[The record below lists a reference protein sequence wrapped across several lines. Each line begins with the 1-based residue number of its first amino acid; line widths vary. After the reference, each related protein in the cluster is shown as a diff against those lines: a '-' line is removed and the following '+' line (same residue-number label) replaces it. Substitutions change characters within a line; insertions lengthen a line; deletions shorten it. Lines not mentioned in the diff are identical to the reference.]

1 MDLQLFSNDVKNVTD
16 VLKNILLSFIPLFVA
31 VDAIGV
37 LPIFVS
43 LTEGLDKQQKNKIIV
58 QSMVTAFLLAVGF
71 ILVGKL
77 VFKLLGITLGDF
89 MVAGGALL
97 FCIAIIDLVSHTKER
112 RMPVKDVDLGAVPIG
127 TPLIVGPAVLTT
139 SLLIISEYGLLP
151 TVIAVIGNIL
161 FAGLIF
167 SGSYWLIKGLG
178 EAGTKAL
185 SKIMSLLLAAIA
197 VMLMRK
203 GILLFIGHT

>member
-1 MDLQLFSNDVKNVTD
+1 MDLQLFSSDVKSVTD
-16 VLKNILLSFIPLFVA
+16 VLKDILLSFIPLFVA

-71 ILVGKL
+71 ILIGKL
-77 VFKLLGITLGDF
+77 VFRMLGITIGDF

-97 FCIAIIDLVSHTKER
+97 FCIAIIDLISQTKER
-112 RMPVKDVDLGAVPIG
+112 RTPVKDLGAVPIG
-127 TPLIVGPAVLTT
+127 TPLIVGPAVLAT
-139 SLLIISEYGLLP
+139 SLVIVPEYGLLP
-151 TVIAVIGNIL
+151 TTISVIGNIL

-167 SGSYWLIKGLG
+167 KGSYWLIKILG

-197 VMLMRK
+197 VMLIRK
-203 GILLFIGHT
+203 GIMLFIGHV

>member
-1 MDLQLFSNDVKNVTD
+1 MDLQLFSNDVKNATD
-16 VLKNILLSFIPLFVA
+16 ALKAILLSLIPLFVA

-37 LPIFVS
+37 LPIYVS
-43 LTEGLDKQQKNKIIV
+43 LTESLNKQEKNKIIV

-71 ILVGKL
+71 ILIGKL
-77 VFKLLGITLGDF
+77 IFKLLGITIGDF

-97 FCIAIIDLVSHTKER
+97 FCIAITDIMNPAKER
-112 RMPVKDVDLGAVPIG
+112 RMASKDLGAVPIG

-151 TVIAVIGNIL
+151 TVVSVIGNIL
-161 FAGLIF
+161 FAGLVF
-167 SGSYWLIKGLG
+167 SGSFWLIKGLG

-203 GILLFIGHT
+203 GILMFIHS

>member
-1 MDLQLFSNDVKNVTD
+1 MDLQLFSPNVKTAAD
-16 VLKNILLSFIPLFVA
+16 VLRDILLSFIPLFVA

-77 VFKLLGITLGDF
+77 VFRLLGITIGDF

-97 FCIAIIDLVSHTKER
+97 FCFAIIDLMTQTKER
-112 RMPVKDVDLGAVPIG
+112 RIPSKDLGAVPIG
-127 TPLIVGPAVLTT
+127 TPLIVGPAVLAT
-139 SLLIISEYGLLP
+139 SLVIVPEYGLLP
-151 TVIAVIGNIL
+151 TVIAVVGNIL

-167 SGSYWLIKGLG
+167 NGSYWLIKGLG
-178 EAGTKAL
+178 EAGSKAL

-203 GILLFIGHT
+203 GILLFIGHA

>member
-1 MDLQLFSNDVKNVTD
+1 MDLQLFSTDVKNVAD

-77 VFKLLGITLGDF
+77 VFKLLGISIGDF

-112 RMPVKDVDLGAVPIG
+112 RMPVKDVGAVPIG
-127 TPLIVGPAVLTT
+127 TPLIVGPAVLAT
-139 SLLIISEYGLLP
+139 SLVITPEYGLLP
-151 TVIAVIGNIL
+151 TTISVIGNIL

-167 SGSYWLIKGLG
+167 SGSFWLIKGLG

-203 GILLFIGHT
+203 GIMLFIGHA

>member
-1 MDLQLFSNDVKNVTD
+1 MDLQLYSSDVKNATD
-16 VLKNILLSFIPLFVA
+16 VLKDILLSFIPLFVA

-43 LTEGLDKQQKNKIIV
+43 LTDGLDKQQKSKIIV
-58 QSMVTAFLLAVGF
+58 QSMVTAFLLAVSF

-77 VFKLLGITLGDF
+77 VFKLLGISIGDF

-97 FCIAIIDLVSHTKER
+97 FCIAIIDLMNPTKER
-112 RMPVKDVDLGAVPIG
+112 RMPVKDLGAVPIG

-139 SLLIISEYGLLP
+139 SLVIISEYGLLP

-167 SGSYWLIKGLG
+167 GGSYWLIKVLG

-197 VMLMRK
+197 VMLIRK
-203 GILLFIGHT
+203 GILLFIGH

>member
-1 MDLQLFSNDVKNVTD
+1 MYPAFC
-16 VLKNILLSFIPLFVA
+16 NINPELRNEVIMIKDIFLSLIPLFVA

-43 LTEGLDKQQKNKIIV
+43 LTEGLSKSEKNKIIV
-58 QSMVTAFLLAVGF
+58 QSMFTASLLAIGF
-71 ILVGKL
+71 IFLGRL
-77 VFKLLGITLGDF
+77 VFRLLGITIGDF

-97 FCIAIIDLVSHTKER
+97 FCIAIIDLVSPGKER
-112 RMPVKDVDLGAVPIG
+112 RIPSKELGAVPIG

-151 TVIAVIGNIL
+151 TVLSIIVNIL
-161 FAGLIF
+161 TAGLIF
-167 SGSYWLIKGLG
+167 SGSFWLIKILG
-178 EAGTKAL
+178 DAGTKAL

-197 VMLMRK
+197 IMLIRK
-203 GILLFIGHT
+203 GILTFIH

>member
-1 MDLQLFSNDVKNVTD
+1 MDLQLFSTDVKSAAD
-16 VLKNILLSFIPLFVA
+16 ALKDILLSFIPLFVA

-77 VFKLLGITLGDF
+77 VFRLLGITIGDF

-97 FCIAIIDLVSHTKER
+97 FCFAIIDLMT
-112 RMPVKDVDLGAVPIG
+112 
-127 TPLIVGPAVLTT
+127 
-139 SLLIISEYGLLP
+139 
-151 TVIAVIGNIL
+151 
-161 FAGLIF
+161 
-167 SGSYWLIKGLG
+167 
-178 EAGTKAL
+178 
-185 SKIMSLLLAAIA
+185 
-197 VMLMRK
+197 
-203 GILLFIGHT
+203 

>member
-16 VLKNILLSFIPLFVA
+16 VLRNILLSFIPLFVA

-43 LTEGLDKQQKNKIIV
+43 LTEGLDKQQKNKIVV
-58 QSMVTAFLLAVGF
+58 QSMVTAFLLAVSF

-77 VFKLLGITLGDF
+77 VFKLLGISIGDF

-97 FCIAIIDLVSHTKER
+97 FCIAIIDLMNPTKER
-112 RMPVKDVDLGAVPIG
+112 RMPVKDLGAVPIG

-139 SLLIISEYGLLP
+139 SLVIISEYGLLP

-167 SGSYWLIKGLG
+167 SGSYWLIKVLG

-203 GILLFIGHT
+203 GIMLFIGHS

>member
-1 MDLQLFSNDVKNVTD
+1 MDLQLFSSDVKSVTD
-16 VLKNILLSFIPLFVA
+16 VLRNILLSFIPLFVA

-58 QSMVTAFLLAVGF
+58 QSMVTAFLLAVSF

-77 VFKLLGITLGDF
+77 VFKLLGITIGDF

-97 FCIAIIDLVSHTKER
+97 FCIAIIDLMNPTKER
-112 RMPVKDVDLGAVPIG
+112 RMPVKDLGAVPIG

-139 SLLIISEYGLLP
+139 SLVIISEYGLLP

-167 SGSYWLIKGLG
+167 GGSYWLIKVLG

-197 VMLMRK
+197 VMLIRK
-203 GILLFIGHT
+203 GILLFIGH

>member
-1 MDLQLFSNDVKNVTD
+1 MDLQLFSTDVKSVTD
-16 VLKNILLSFIPLFVA
+16 VLRNILLSFIPLFVA

-77 VFKLLGITLGDF
+77 VFKLLGITIGDF

-97 FCIAIIDLVSHTKER
+97 FCIAIIDLINPAKER
-112 RMPVKDVDLGAVPIG
+112 RIPIKDLGAVPIG
-127 TPLIVGPAVLTT
+127 TPLIVGPAVLAT
-139 SLLIISEYGLLP
+139 SLLIISEYGPLP
-151 TVIAVIGNIL
+151 TIIAVIGNIL

-167 SGSYWLIKGLG
+167 SGSYWLIKALG

-203 GILLFIGHT
+203 GILLFIGHS

>member
-1 MDLQLFSNDVKNVTD
+1 M
-16 VLKNILLSFIPLFVA
+16 LSLIPIFVA

-43 LTEGLDKQQKNKIIV
+43 LTEGLTSKEKNKIII
-58 QSMVTAFLLAVGF
+58 QSMFTASLLAIGF
-71 ILVGKL
+71 IFVGQL
-77 VFKLLGITLGDF
+77 VFKLLGITIGDF
-89 MVAGGALL
+89 MVAGGAVL
-97 FCIAIIDLVSHTKER
+97 FCIAIIDIINPAKER
-112 RMPVKDVDLGAVPIG
+112 RIPAKDLGAVPLG

-139 SLLIISEYGLLP
+139 TLLIISEYGLLP
-151 TVIAVIGNIL
+151 TVISVIANIL
-161 FAGLIF
+161 VAGLIF
-167 SGSYWLIKGLG
+167 SGSIWLIKVLG

-203 GILLFIGHT
+203 GVLFFIGHP

>member
-16 VLKNILLSFIPLFVA
+16 VLRDILLSFIPLFVA

-43 LTEGLDKQQKNKIIV
+43 LTEGLTKSEKNKIIA

-71 ILVGKL
+71 ILIGKL
-77 VFKLLGITLGDF
+77 VFKLLGITIGDF

-97 FCIAIIDLVSHTKER
+97 FCIAIIDLISQTKER
-112 RMPVKDVDLGAVPIG
+112 RMPGKDLGAVPIG

-151 TVIAVIGNIL
+151 TIISVIGNIL

-167 SGSYWLIKGLG
+167 SGSFWLIKTLG

-197 VMLMRK
+197 VMLIRK
-203 GILLFIGHT
+203 GILTFIGHS

>member
-1 MDLQLFSNDVKNVTD
+1 MDLQLYSSDVKNATD
-16 VLKNILLSFIPLFVA
+16 VLKDILLSFIPLFVA

-43 LTEGLDKQQKNKIIV
+43 LTDGLDKQQKSKIIV
-58 QSMVTAFLLAVGF
+58 QSMVTAFLLAVSF

-77 VFKLLGITLGDF
+77 VFKLLGITIGDF

-97 FCIAIIDLVSHTKER
+97 FCIAIIDLMNPTKER
-112 RMPVKDVDLGAVPIG
+112 RMPVKDLGAVPIG

-139 SLLIISEYGLLP
+139 SLVIISEYGLLP

-167 SGSYWLIKGLG
+167 SGSYWLIKVLG

-203 GILLFIGHT
+203 GILLFIGH

>member
-1 MDLQLFSNDVKNVTD
+1 MNLQLNSGDVQNAVG

-43 LTEGLDKQQKNKIIV
+43 LTEGLNKQQKSKIII

-71 ILVGKL
+71 ILVGQL
-77 VFKLLGITLGDF
+77 VFKLLGITIGDF

-97 FCIAIIDLVSHTKER
+97 FCIAIIDLVNPAKER
-112 RMPVKDVDLGAVPIG
+112 RMPEKDLGAVPIG

-139 SLLIISEYGLLP
+139 SLVIISQYGLLP
-151 TVIAVIGNIL
+151 TIVSVIGNIL
-161 FAGLIF
+161 VAGLIF
-167 SGSYWLIKGLG
+167 SGSFWLIRVLG

-197 VMLMRK
+197 VMLIRK